1 MNKTVFEARGEKMS
15 DSNDKQVQRGVIVEL
30 DFAVLPGHQLL
41 LKISKDLFAKAGL
54 TVDATLMARYMGG
67 KSFSSGLNALV
78 TKQGKTIDAPA
89 LIAETN
95 LAFSAALTQSLKDI
109 PSEFVSFVEALLA
122 KGVKVIIISRADVE
136 AVKAL
141 FSNHSENLVFQTD
154 TSSGFGFLGWDVW
167 RRAARKNSLRERLCV
182 AVVGS
187 GFSVKG
193 ALTSSMGSVF
203 KENPLTAYQ
212 DFSGGDLSIQRFDNA
227 LVKDIVAM
235 LRV

>member
-1 MNKTVFEARGEKMS
+1 MS
-15 DSNDKQVQRGVIVEL
+15 DLSDKQVQRGMIVEL

-41 LKISKDLFAKAGL
+41 LNISKEQFAKAGL

-67 KSFSSGLNALV
+67 KSFSNGLHALAA
-78 TKQGKTIDAPA
+78 KQEKTIDAPA
-89 LIAETN
+89 IIAETN
-95 LAFSAALTQSLKDI
+95 AAFSAALTQSLKSI
-109 PSEFVSFVEALLA
+109 PSDFVSFVEAILA

-136 AVKAL
+136 AVKSL
-141 FSNHSENLVFQTD
+141 FPTHSENLLFQTD

-167 RRAARKNSLRERLCV
+167 RRAARKNNLRERLCV
-182 AVVGS
+182 AIVGS

-193 ALTSSMGSVF
+193 ALTSSMGSMF
-203 KENPLTAYQ
+203 KENPLTAHQ
-212 DFSGGDLSIQRFDNA
+212 DFSGGDVSIQRFDDA

>member
-1 MNKTVFEARGEKMS
+1 MS
-15 DSNDKQVQRGVIVEL
+15 DSNEKQIQRGVIVEL

-41 LKISKDLFAKAGL
+41 LTISKDLFTKAGL
-54 TVDATLMARYMGG
+54 TVDAALMARYMGG
-67 KSFSSGLNALV
+67 KSFSSGLSALT
-78 TKQGKTIDAPA
+78 TKQVKTIDAPA

-95 LAFSAALTQSLKDI
+95 LAFSAALTQALKDI
-109 PSEFVSFVEALLA
+109 PADFVPFIESLVA

-167 RRAARKNSLRERLCV
+167 RRAARKNNLRERLCM

-193 ALTSSMGSVF
+193 ALTSSMGSAF

-212 DFSGGDLSIQRFDNA
+212 DFSGGDISIKHFDNT
-227 LVKDIVAM
+227 LVKEMVAM
-235 LRV
+235 LRA